1 MLEQGPEIQMPG
13 GEVWI
18 LITGSTT
25 LYCKRPCYVSH
36 CFMLFTTG
44 LQFALEPANRLQQP
58 APAASFRGSCRI
70 RLATVSC
77 IKLYWLSCR
86 CATSGMTAAVLLF
99 VPSLNILIKQIC
111 FVFNETHDSKR
122 ICCEDQAAASGV
134 SPLITVQPCKVGC
147 KVYRLCTVLW
157 PSESKRFRNKR

>member
-1 MLEQGPEIQMPG
+1 
-13 GEVWI
+13 
-18 LITGSTT
+18 
-25 LYCKRPCYVSH
+25 
-36 CFMLFTTG
+36 MLFTTG

-58 APAASFRGSCRI
+58 APAASYRGSCRI

-122 ICCEDQAAASGV
+122 TFFEDQGATIRGLSTNYGTALQGWLQSV
-134 SPLITVQPCKVGC
+134 SSLH
-147 KVYRLCTVLW
+147 
-157 PSESKRFRNKR
+157 RFVTIRKQKI